1 MRINWEASLI
11 SNEISHN
18 FYHLS
23 FYCNFLQVFTSYT
36 YELIS
41 DTIEDGGK

>member
-11 SNEISHN
+11 SIEISHN

-23 FYCNFLQVFTSYT
+23 FYCNFLQVLTSYK
-36 YELIS
+36 YEVIS